1 METRRLGNTDL
12 DLTPVGFGTWAIGG
26 GEWGMGWGPQAE
38 KDSIESILE
47 GLEAGI
53 NWIDTA
59 HAYGFG
65 LSEEVVGKAVKE
77 WGQPVILATKC
88 GVLPDENNFP
98 RRFASRETII
108 EEVEGS
114 LRRLQVDA
122 IDLYQLHWPEPD
134 ENVEEAWQTLLD
146 LKQQGKILWPGVSNY
161 SPAQLARA
169 AALGPVS
176 SLQPRYSMLNRQIEE
191 EGQMDWCR
199 ENNCGIVCYSP
210 KESGLLTG
218 KVNREWIDSLPENDW
233 RRHKPDHPVAAL
245 LHPPKLEPFLQLVEQ
260 LKTIAEPSG
269 HTVSQLAVAWALRR
283 PEVTSAIVG
292 ARRKGQIAETVRAAE
307 WSLGQAELDAVTAAL
322 DTFSQATA
330 CPRLAKR
337 EQFVTNIVIAI
348 QPLRAYFL

>member
-1 METRRLGNTDL
+1 MQALCTSSFFSPAGVPITLRRHMETRRLGNTDL

-26 GEWGMGWGPQAE
+26 GEWGMGWGPQAK

-47 GLEAGI
+47 GLQAGI

-161 SPAQLARA
+161 SPSQLARA
-169 AALGPVS
+169 AALGPIS
-176 SLQPRYSMLNRQIEE
+176 SLQPRYSMLNHQIEE

-210 KESGLLTG
+210 MESGLLTG

-322 DTFSQATA
+322 DTFSQDTA
-330 CPRLAKR
+330 
-337 EQFVTNIVIAI
+337 
-348 QPLRAYFL
+348 

>member
-98 RRFASRETII
+98 RRFTSRETII

-146 LKQQGKILWPGVSNY
+146 LKQHGKILWPGVSNY
-161 SPAQLARA
+161 SPAQLTRA

-191 EGQMDWCR
+191 EGQIDWCR
-199 ENNCGIVCYSP
+199 DNNCGIVCYSP
-210 KESGLLTG
+210 MESGLLTG

-245 LHPPKLEPFLQLVEQ
+245 LPPPKLEPFLQLVEQ

-322 DTFSQATA
+322 DKFSQDTA
-330 CPRLAKR
+330 
-337 EQFVTNIVIAI
+337 
-348 QPLRAYFL
+348 

>member
-1 METRRLGNTDL
+1 MQALCSSSFFSPTTLPITLRGHMQTRRLGNTDL

-114 LRRLQVDA
+114 LRRLQVDT

-146 LKQQGKILWPGVSNY
+146 LKQQGKIRWPGVSNY
-161 SPAQLARA
+161 SPAQLNRA

-191 EGQMDWCR
+191 EGQMDWCH
-199 ENNCGIVCYSP
+199 EKNCGIVCYSP
-210 KESGLLTG
+210 MESGLLTG

-292 ARRKGQIAETVRAAE
+292 ARRKGQIAETVHAAE
-307 WSLGQAELDAVTAAL
+307 WSLGQAELDDVTAAL

-330 CPRLAKR
+330 
-337 EQFVTNIVIAI
+337 
-348 QPLRAYFL
+348 

>member
-1 METRRLGNTDL
+1 MQTRRLGNTDL

-26 GEWGMGWGPQAE
+26 GEWGMGWGPQAK

-161 SPAQLARA
+161 SPSQLARA
-169 AALGPVS
+169 AALGPIS
-176 SLQPRYSMLNRQIEE
+176 SLQPRYSMLNHQIEE
-191 EGQMDWCR
+191 EGQ
-199 ENNCGIVCYSP
+199 IVDDGRIEHGVHVVEKG
-210 KESGLLTG
+210 KELSCSYGRSEC
-218 KVNREWIDSLPENDW
+218 K
-233 RRHKPDHPVAAL
+233 RHVRGRI
-245 LHPPKLEPFLQLVEQ
+245 QVR
-260 LKTIAEPSG
+260 SG
-269 HTVSQLAVAWALRR
+269 HALHMCC
-283 PEVTSAIVG
+283 
-292 ARRKGQIAETVRAAE
+292 ARGRVP
-307 WSLGQAELDAVTAAL
+307 LDAPSASAARGR
-322 DTFSQATA
+322 
-330 CPRLAKR
+330 P
-337 EQFVTNIVIAI
+337 
-348 QPLRAYFL
+348 

>member
-1 METRRLGNTDL
+1 METRRLSNTDL

-26 GEWGMGWGPQAE
+26 GEWGMGWGPQKE

-98 RRFASRETII
+98 RRFASRETIV

-114 LRRLQVDA
+114 LRRLQVDT

-146 LKQQGKILWPGVSNY
+146 LKQQGKNP
-161 SPAQLARA
+161 LAR
-169 AALGPVS
+169 
-176 SLQPRYSMLNRQIEE
+176 RQ
-191 EGQMDWCR
+191 
-199 ENNCGIVCYSP
+199 
-210 KESGLLTG
+210 
-218 KVNREWIDSLPENDW
+218 
-233 RRHKPDHPVAAL
+233 
-245 LHPPKLEPFLQLVEQ
+245 QLF
-260 LKTIAEPSG
+260 
-269 HTVSQLAVAWALRR
+269 RR
-283 PEVTSAIVG
+283 PAHPCRC
-292 ARRKGQIAETVRAAE
+292 AWPRLFA
-307 WSLGQAELDAVTAAL
+307 
-322 DTFSQATA
+322 ATA
-330 CPRLAKR
+330 LQHA
-337 EQFVTNIVIAI
+337 
-348 QPLRAYFL
+348 QPPDRG